1 MFCAGDLVGTI
12 SKHRLM
18 AKADKNSLFMIH
30 SYDFLVGN
38 WSLKFT
44 MLGLSA
50 RVMAYFTHSIGVS
63 SHGTT

>member
-1 MFCAGDLVGTI
+1 
-12 SKHRLM
+12 M
-18 AKADKNSLFMIH
+18 AKADQNSLFMIL
-30 SYDFLVGN
+30 SYVFLVGN

-50 RVMAYFTHSIGVS
+50 RVMAYFTYSIGVS